1 MSERVAIV
9 GGGKIGE
16 ALLAGLINSGKP
28 VRDLVVVERFAER
41 SAELVEDYG
50 VRVTDDIA
58 DAADGA
64 QVLFIAVKP
73 DAVDGVLQAL
83 SKAEDNSDEE
93 RVTVTLVAGLPTSRY
108 ESALPAGSPVI
119 RVMPNTPMLVNE
131 AMCAVSPGRYAND
144 DQVAVAVRLLESVG
158 KVMVV
163 PEKSLDAVTAISG
176 SGPAYFF
183 LMVEAMIDAGV
194 SLGLTRAQSA
204 ELAVQTVKGAGV
216 LLAESGLTSV
226 DLRAAVTSP
235 GGTTAAALREFERH
249 GLRHAVNEAA
259 SACAEASAR
268 LARRPDIEGSR
279 PASPFTPESVVGGQ

>member
-28 VRDLVVVERFAER
+28 VRDLVVVERVEKR
-41 SAELVEDYG
+41 QSELTSDYG
-50 VRVTDDIA
+50 VRVTDDVV

-64 QVLFIAVKP
+64 RVLFIAVKP
-73 DAVDGVLQAL
+73 DAVDSVLQAL
-83 SKAEDNSDEE
+83 GKADDHSDEE
-93 RVTVTLVAGLPTSRY
+93 RITVTLVAGIPTARY
-108 ESALPAGSPVI
+108 EAALPAGSPVI

-131 AMCAVSPGRYAND
+131 AMSAVSPGRYAND

-163 PEKSLDAVTAISG
+163 PEKQLDAVTAISG

-183 LMVEAMIDAGV
+183 LMVESMIDAGV
-194 SLGLTRAQSA
+194 ALGLTRAQSA

-216 LLAESGLTSV
+216 LLSESGLTSV

-249 GLRHAVNEAA
+249 GLRHAVNEATA
-259 SACAEASAR
+259 ACAEASAR
-268 LARRPDIEGSR
+268 MARRPDLEGSR
-279 PASPFTPESVVGGQ
+279 PASPFTPDPAAGGQ